1 MQKILYLFILLVS
14 VVVHAQQIQV
24 NRNYTPTLLV
34 QDIFLG
40 SDCIEVDERSIE
52 ITGFNNSSHISYGY
66 FEKRNSNF
74 PLENGILLSTGNLNG
89 AVGPNNNLQS
99 FTAANWEG
107 DRDLE
112 EALEIN
118 NTLDATVLE
127 FDFISHQ
134 DDKINFEYI
143 FASEQYLRTASEGR
157 CGYTDGFA
165 FLIKEE
171 GSRDDYQNIAVIPN
185 TSTPVS
191 VLTIFGNGGLCP
203 PINPQYFRQFNVGN
217 SATNFNGETVVLTA
231 VANIIPGRKYHIK
244 LVIADQGNGLYDSG
258 VFLKAGSFSGG
269 KDIGE
274 DLLIDTNNAL
284 CLGDTITIDASTTNA
299 TSYKWF
305 KDNVEIIGATNA
317 TYLVNSAGNY
327 KVEISLN
334 SGCTITAE
342 RRIEY
347 YANLSVLNTTF
358 EFCDDDLDGIVTLN
372 LVDYNNQII
381 SNSNSARIKYF
392 SSQVDAEANR
402 NEIQELNFSSTET
415 SKTIFVAISTDFC
428 PPIIH
433 SITFTK
439 KDLSTVIPASPF
451 EICDDLLDNQ
461 EAINL
466 EDYINFIPN
475 INEGYR
481 FFRTLEDA
489 RNNRNQIS
497 EQQVLVGDT
506 TYFIR
511 FSQANLCDNI
521 APISFKLKQ
530 AKRSET
536 LIDQTI
542 CEGAT
547 TTLNAGSGFD
557 SFLWLH
563 NGSTSQIVTNIPV
576 GTYQV
581 RLEFDGCFYTQEVTV
596 HVAENPI
603 IENVIVTG
611 TTVTVVV
618 TNPTSNY
625 LYALDNGPYQSS
637 NIFYNVGIGNHTISV
652 KSSSDCNPISQDFSI
667 VNMVNFISPNN
678 DGINDVLDY
687 SDLIYKLN
695 PKFQIFNRFGHILFE
710 GSTANNFT
718 WDGTFN
724 GKKVASGSYWYTLEW
739 TEPGTEE
746 VNRQTNS
753 ILVKSK

>member
-1 MQKILYLFILLVS
+1 MQKILHLLVLLIATS
-14 VVVHAQQIQV
+14 INAQFIQV
-24 NRNYTPTLLV
+24 SRDYTPTQLV

-52 ITGFNNSSHISYGY
+52 ITGFKNSSNISYGY
-66 FEKRNSNF
+66 FEKGSSNF
-74 PLENGILLSTGNLNG
+74 PLENGILLSTGNLHG

-99 FTAANWEG
+99 FTAGNWEG

-112 EALEIN
+112 EALGIT
-118 NTLDATVLE
+118 NTLDATILE

-134 DDKINFEYI
+134 DDQINFEYI

-165 FLIKEE
+165 FLIKEVD
-171 GSRDDYQNIAVIPN
+171 SRDDYLNIAVIPN

-191 VLTIFGNGGLCP
+191 VLTIFGDGGLCP

-217 SATNFNGETVVLTA
+217 SATNFNGETVVLNA

-274 DLLIDTNNAL
+274 DLLIQNNNAL
-284 CLGDTITIDASTTNA
+284 CLGETILIDATTANA
-299 TSYKWF
+299 ISYKWF
-305 KDNVEIIGATNA
+305 RNNTEIQGATNA
-317 TYLVNSAGNY
+317 TYTVNSPGNY
-327 KVEISLN
+327 KVEIFLA

-347 YANLSVLNTTF
+347 YSSLSLLETSFTFCNENLEGDTT
-358 EFCDDDLDGIVTLN
+358 LILS
-372 LVDYNNQII
+372 DYNNQILTI
-381 SNSNSARIKYF
+381 ANAAIIKYYATEI
-392 SSQVDAEANR
+392 DAEANR
-402 NEIQELNFSSTET
+402 NEILEISFNSTET
-415 SKTIFVAISTDFC
+415 TKTVFVAISTDSC
-428 PPIIH
+428 PPSIH
-433 SITFTK
+433 PITFNK
-439 KDLSTVIPASPF
+439 KASSTAPISPII

-461 EAINL
+461 EAIRL
-466 EDYINFIPN
+466 EDYLNFIPN
-475 INEGYR
+475 LNDGYR
-481 FFRTLEDA
+481 FFESEFDA
-489 RNNRNQIS
+489 KNNRNPIN
-497 EQQVLVGDT
+497 EQQILTGDT
-506 TYFIR
+506 TYYIR
-511 FSQANLCDNI
+511 FSQGDLCENI
-521 APISFKLKQ
+521 TSITFKLKQ
-530 AKRSET
+530 AKKSVS

-547 TTLNAGSGFD
+547 TTLDAGSGFD
-557 SFLWLH
+557 SYLWLH
-563 NGSTSQIVTNIPV
+563 NGSTSRFLTDVSV
-576 GTYQV
+576 GTHQV
-581 RLEFDGCFYTQEVTV
+581 RLEFNGCYYVQEVTV
-596 HVAENPI
+596 HAAENPV

-611 TTVTVVV
+611 TTVTVIV
-618 TNPTSNY
+618 TNPTSEY
-625 LYALDNGPYQSS
+625 LYALDDRPYQTS
-637 NIFYNVGIGNHTISV
+637 NIFYNVGIGNHTILV
-652 KSSSDCNPISQDFSI
+652 KSSRSCNPVTQDFSI
-667 VNMVNFISPNN
+667 VNMVNFISPND

-695 PKFQIFNRFGHILFE
+695 PKFQIYDRYGQVLFNGN
-710 GSTANNFT
+710 SANNYI

-739 TEPGTEE
+739 TEAGTEE